1 MKASELRAGDEY
13 RDADGTVQMTVI
25 LDAKADGVDLDTDKP
40 QVVVG
45 VRYRD
50 GGANLRWF
58 DAEAEVPYTR
68 PS

>member
-1 MKASELRAGDEY
+1 MKAHELRAGDEF
-13 RDADGTVQMTVI
+13 RDANGTVQMTVL
-25 LDAKADGVDLDTDKP
+25 LDAKADGDSPVTGKS

-50 GGANLRWF
+50 GGANMRWF
-58 DAEAEVPYTR
+58 EAEDEVPYTR